1 MTYQHPPGFEVPN
14 PRHNDPLTS
23 EYVQKMVRQIIGV
36 VDGLVDPIKN
46 SDIDADDK
54 VALLN
59 YHLLNATL
67 VFHQCVA
74 NRYYDL
80 EAEEP

>member
-23 EYVQKMVRQIIGV
+23 EYTHKMVRQIIGV
-36 VDGLVDPIKN
+36 VNGFVDPIEN
-46 SDIDADDK
+46 ADIGPEDK

-59 YHLLNATL
+59 AHLLNATL

-74 NRYYDL
+74 DRYYGP
-80 EAEEP
+80 EAEET